1 MRPDYHTADDTIE
14 NINRDALA
22 LNGGVIG
29 YVVGLYAQDEVGRN
43 GVPARDDRTRHP
55 LPEEE

>member
-1 MRPDYHTADDTIE
+1 MLRSSNH
-14 NINRDALA
+14 DAPA

-29 YVVGLYAQDEVGRN
+29 YVVGLYAQDEGGRD